1 MMRLLF
7 VSYLHGFGGAEK
19 QIIML
24 ANEMVKMGHD
34 VHLISLSENNP
45 CYPINDKVNYF
56 YQIDTHSNRILNI
69 IGRFVALKKAIQKIE
84 PELIIHFNMQSA
96 YMCAFMGGHIP
107 QKTIYAERGDPYDTE
122 YSGLLGVLRKYM
134 SIRIG
139 GFVFQTKGAQ
149 DFFPDYVKRKSVII
163 NNPVFVNI
171 EDEEERK
178 TIEKRIV
185 NVGRLHEQKNQK
197 LLIMAMKLLPSEFD
211 EYILEIYGEG
221 ELRHELESL
230 VNELELSNRV
240 KLLGAYKDVVD
251 RIKNAA
257 VFVLSSDFEGM
268 PNALAEAM
276 ALGIPCISTDCRP
289 GGAREL
295 INSGENGLI
304 TPVND
309 VEKLAD
315 AISAI
320 LSDREL
326 QNKFSRNAKKRMKEL
341 TPEKIYGKWD
351 KFFLQMLS
359 K

>member
-1 MMRLLF
+1 MRLLF

-24 ANEMVKMGHD
+24 ANEMAKLGHE
-34 VHLISLSENNP
+34 VHLFSLSENNP
-45 CYPINDKVNYF
+45 CYPIDEKVNYF
-56 YQIDTHSNRILNI
+56 FQIDVHSNRILNI
-69 IGRFVALKKAIQKIE
+69 MDRYVALKKAIKKIE

-96 YMCAFMGGHIP
+96 YMCAFMGGSIA
-107 QKTIYAERGDPYDTE
+107 QNTIYAERGDPYDKE
-122 YSGLLGVLRKYM
+122 YSGLLGHLRKYM
-134 SIRIG
+134 SKRIG

-149 DFFPDYVKRKSVII
+149 DFFPDYVKQKSVVI
-163 NNPVFVNI
+163 NNPVFINMENI
-171 EDEEERK
+171 ENRK
-178 TIEKRIV
+178 AIEKKIV

-197 LLIMAMKLLPSEFD
+197 LLIRAMKLLPSEYD

-221 ELRHELESL
+221 ELRSELEDL
-230 VNELELSNRV
+230 IDELELSNCV
-240 KLLGAYKDVVD
+240 KLLGTYEDVVD

-289 GGAREL
+289 GGARAL
-295 INSGENGLI
+295 INSGENGI
-304 TPVND
+304 IVPVND
-309 VEKLAD
+309 AEKLAG

-326 QNKFSRNAKKRMKEL
+326 QNKFSKNAIKRMKEL
-341 TPEKIYGKWD
+341 TPDKIYRKWE
-351 KFFLQMLS
+351 KFFLQMMN

>member
-1 MMRLLF
+1 MIRLLF

-24 ANEMVKMGHD
+24 ANAMAKKGHD

-45 CYPINDKVNYF
+45 CYQIEENVDYF
-56 YQIDTHSNRILNI
+56 YQIDAHSNRILNI
-69 IGRFVALKKAIQKIE
+69 IDRYVALKKAIQRIE

-96 YMCAFMGGHIP
+96 YMCAFMGGRIP
-107 QKTIYAERGDPYDTE
+107 QKTIYAERGDPYDKE
-122 YSGLLGVLRKYM
+122 YSGLLGSLRKYM
-134 SIRIG
+134 SKRIG

-163 NNPVFVNI
+163 NNPVFINM
-171 EDEEERK
+171 ENNEKRK
-178 TIEKRIV
+178 SIEKRIV

-197 LLIMAMKLLPSEFD
+197 LLIKAMKLLPSEYD

-221 ELRHELESL
+221 ELRPELEDL
-230 VNELELSNRV
+230 INELELSNRV
-240 KLLGAYKDVVD
+240 NLLGTYKDVVD
-251 RIKNAA
+251 RIKNAT

-276 ALGIPCISTDCRP
+276 ALGVPCISTDCRP

-295 INSGENGLI
+295 IISGENGII

-309 VEKLAD
+309 AEKLAD
-315 AISAI
+315 AISVI
-320 LSDREL
+320 LSSSEIQRI
-326 QNKFSRNAKKRMKEL
+326 FSENAKKRMREL
-341 TPEKIYGKWD
+341 TPDKIYRKWET
-351 KFFLQMLS
+351 FFLQMVN